1 MLGAYSLD
9 LNEIDSSLIRQS
21 KKEVFGVRSR
31 KTNLSLT
38 AYLVPFSI
46 LALLPLWYFLYD
58 APQDK
63 IEARLDASTPLTSQT
78 NTSNTQKQSVSSPTE
93 YRSWLSYQQD
103 QRVTDGANSRSLAFA
118 ELYSLWG
125 HSYRNESSIP
135 PCEFANGLNL
145 KCLEATG
152 TWNDISN
159 LNTPVVLELWLNFD
173 KPQYALL
180 EEETESGYSLVIHG
194 EKLRINKTD
203 LNNAW
208 FGSYETLWKPP
219 PNYKA
224 PLALGDRHP
233 SIAWLKKTLAA
244 SYDYSFDAIQASLY
258 NQKLL
263 VIHRGIPETT
273 GIDGRRRDRPINL
286 DQAITISKCL
296 FSNTKI
302 KIMTFI
308 LKAKNKSQ
316 GIKHESS
323 SSGIKNQRI
332 FATAFFVCLLALS
345 AGLLIFNESKITQ
358 ASQPQDP
365 VEKTQEITKSNISKK
380 STAFN
385 PKFENAQAEL
395 DRSST
400 IDGNETF
407 LSDIARKVT
416 SHIYTENPADRSIF
430 IEGKAYEIGDR
441 YESIEIRDISEEGIT
456 IRMINSGPDSKDL
469 TLSLVENWLQQS
481 GKN

>member
-1 MLGAYSLD
+1 
-9 LNEIDSSLIRQS
+9 
-21 KKEVFGVRSR
+21 
-31 KTNLSLT
+31 
-38 AYLVPFSI
+38 
-46 LALLPLWYFLYD
+46 
-58 APQDK
+58 
-63 IEARLDASTPLTSQT
+63 
-78 NTSNTQKQSVSSPTE
+78 
-93 YRSWLSYQQD
+93 
-103 QRVTDGANSRSLAFA
+103 
-118 ELYSLWG
+118 
-125 HSYRNESSIP
+125 
-135 PCEFANGLNL
+135 
-145 KCLEATG
+145 
-152 TWNDISN
+152 
-159 LNTPVVLELWLNFD
+159 
-173 KPQYALL
+173 
-180 EEETESGYSLVIHG
+180 
-194 EKLRINKTD
+194 
-203 LNNAW
+203 
-208 FGSYETLWKPP
+208 
-219 PNYKA
+219 
-224 PLALGDRHP
+224 
-233 SIAWLKKTLAA
+233 
-244 SYDYSFDAIQASLY
+244 
-258 NQKLL
+258 
-263 VIHRGIPETT
+263 
-273 GIDGRRRDRPINL
+273 
-286 DQAITISKCL
+286 
-296 FSNTKI
+296 
-302 KIMTFI
+302 MTFI

-316 GIKHESS
+316 GIKHEPS

-332 FATAFFVCLLALS
+332 LATAFFVCLLALS
-345 AGLLIFNESKITQ
+345 SGLLIFNESKITQ